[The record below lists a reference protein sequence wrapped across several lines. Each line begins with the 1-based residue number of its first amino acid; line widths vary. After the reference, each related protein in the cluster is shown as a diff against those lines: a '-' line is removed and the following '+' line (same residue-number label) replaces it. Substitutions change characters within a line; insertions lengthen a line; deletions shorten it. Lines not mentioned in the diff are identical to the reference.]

1 MMLKKPRLK
10 RLFFILFQAAVAN
23 AENSIIHL
31 SLILVNSFYLFM
43 YSVNLKVSCPAGKT
57 TRGLCPN
64 RAKLKLSYYMQP
76 YYSFNIL
83 TYFKFSSLTLSKFSF
98 PIYKIELD
106 QFTKSK
112 FFKSSIRYSPEI
124 SKSSKANLKGCIS
137 YNFFINCKRY
147 SNNSFGQLLFS
158 SQFCGSI

>member
-1 MMLKKPRLK
+1 ASKNCINNRKCTSTTTKKAVIVKLLLVYLKATLRKLHNTYKAPPVP
-10 RLFFILFQAAVAN
+10 FN
-23 AENSIIHL
+23 GL
-31 SLILVNSFYLFM
+31 SS
-43 YSVNLKVSCPAGKT
+43 
-57 TRGLCPN
+57 
-64 RAKLKLSYYMQP
+64 RALRARRKLSYYMQP
-76 YYSFNIL
+76 YYSFNIF
-83 TYFKFSSLTLSKFSF
+83 TYFKFFSLTLSKFSF